1 MEWMTIRLLMRL
13 RFLTCDKK
21 EGDDS
26 DNGDLYIY
34 ELRQW
39 LDLIYGDHTKVDI
52 KVKEGVGDG
61 EVELTDEEFSNPDN
75 ENLIDKD
82 EVAEIFR
89 IETDIFDFE
98 TDDIK

>member
-1 MEWMTIRLLMRL
+1 
-13 RFLTCDKK
+13 
-21 EGDDS
+21 
-26 DNGDLYIY
+26 
-34 ELRQW
+34 
-39 LDLIYGDHTKVDI
+39 
-52 KVKEGVGDG
+52 GDG